1 MKERLVVGARYLF
14 GKEPAK
20 CQREPTHLFS
30 FVCVVAETKASVVPE
45 KPATR
50 ARGMP
55 ELPTTSEFSGQIIW
69 VDAQGV
75 FWLRPDSKVTIH

>member
-1 MKERLVVGARYLF
+1 
-14 GKEPAK
+14 
-20 CQREPTHLFS
+20 
-30 FVCVVAETKASVVPE
+30 VAETKASVVPE

-55 ELPTTSEFSGQIIW
+55 ELPTTSEFSGQITW

-75 FWLRPDSKVTIH
+75 FWLRPDSKVTIHKSSKKAALTYVVFF